1 MFDIPSGVAQLA
13 AQAAEYASRMQRQFY
28 EMVFYG
34 RTLSEQL
41 TPQQLAELQAAE
53 PTQYV
58 YTGLPFGFRQ
68 FTEHLT
74 NNNMPTANQPM
85 PAIPADYNYNAATA
99 YMRSATEVAVEE
111 MQDGAAL
118 QQQME
123 DYRRRA
129 RALAQERMEA
139 MHPPAVALGGFDREM
154 QRIIR
159 GAVADDAGH
168 DQATRAQDI
177 REMRSI
183 AERGIA
189 HAQERL
195 EQLRQQQPLA
205 PVYWDDLA
213 IMAPT
218 RDTPPS
224 PDPFPPTNNHLQ
236 TEQEM
241 ARNTRTQHEEP
252 VVVRTVAVKAQT
264 PDIASTVDINE
275 WRNFCSSMSA
285 VKEPAKPSSPTEVE
299 VTPRPPARRPS
310 WLRPL
315 RIGRADDI
323 PDHQTVRHDDTGDQA
338 PW

>member
-1 MFDIPSGVAQLA
+1 MRELHAVMRPGGTPVFRYDMTQPVGWRVRAHDPVTGDFLGYRPDQEYEYLTAQ
-13 AQAAEYASRMQRQFY
+13 
-28 EMVFYG
+28 
-34 RTLSEQL
+34 RT
-41 TPQQLAELQAAE
+41 
-53 PTQYV
+53 V
-58 YTGLPFGFRQ
+58 
-68 FTEHLT
+68 
-74 NNNMPTANQPM
+74 NMPTANQPM

-139 MHPPAVALGGFDREM
+139 MHPPAGALP
-154 QRIIR
+154 I
-159 GAVADDAGH
+159 DDFIHHPPISVRWNRDTGQMTEAYAELMRNLRMPATPPDLH
-168 DQATRAQDI
+168 DY
-177 REMRSI
+177 
-183 AERGIA
+183 
-189 HAQERL
+189 L
-195 EQLRQQQPLA
+195 
-205 PVYWDDLA
+205 
-213 IMAPT
+213 MAPT

-224 PDPFPPTNNHLQ
+224 PAPFQPTNNHPQ

-285 VKEPAKPSSPTEVE
+285 VKEPAKPSSATGAERGRTLSERLSILRLRASQPTP
-299 VTPRPPARRPS
+299 TAN
-310 WLRPL
+310 
-315 RIGRADDI
+315 
-323 PDHQTVRHDDTGDQA
+323 HTVRHDDTEAVTQADA